1 MGKPLR
7 QRANAGGIEKVHTT
21 HIKNQLGCALRT
33 DALKKMTVHSGSET
47 ERDRRASLARW
58 QFADKIGRTT
68 LCLCNAVRSTGTNRR
83 KHRYRVVFARTLWR
97 RVIQPLK
104 TNAFS

>member
-1 MGKPLR
+1 MDKQLR
-7 QRANAGGIEKVHTT
+7 QRADAGGIEKVHTT
-21 HIKNQLGCALRT
+21 HIKNQLGCALRRH
-33 DALKKMTVHSGSET
+33 ALKKMTVHSESET

-58 QFADKIGRTT
+58 QFADKSDGR
-68 LCLCNAVRSTGTNRR
+68 CNAVGSTGTATTNRR

-97 RVIQPLK
+97 RGIQPLK